1 MTDERKALR
10 SEIIDAQGEVNR
22 AEFETLEL
30 HELLEL
36 MVAGDPRYMPDKEKL
51 QRTERLIELASRIAK
66 TTAERL
72 DKLGNR
78 LDELSG
84 SLAGCAAT
92 TEANEALSA
101 DEADFLA
108 SYRTCSKEL
117 QKAIGQLAL
126 VGRTGIPADQ
136 GAA

>member
-1 MTDERKALR
+1 MTDEREALR
-10 SEIIDAQGEVNR
+10 SEIIDVQGEVNL

-36 MVAGDPRYMPDKEKL
+36 MVAGDPRYMPAEEKL
-51 QRTERLIELASRIAK
+51 QRTERLIELASRIAEA
-66 TTAERL
+66 TAERL

-78 LDELSG
+78 LDEWSG

-92 TEANEALSA
+92 KEADRALSA
-101 DEADFLA
+101 DEAAFLA